1 MRYQTPQ
8 FIEIESKIFG
18 PLTLK
23 QFIYLVGGI
32 GIIFLLYIV
41 LPIWLVFLAGLPVG
55 AFSLA
60 LAFYKV
66 NNQPFIKVV
75 ENAFKYLSS
84 ARLYLW
90 KKTPAKPAPKKELE
104 KPAGQSLP
112 ARGLQAGGPLGGAQ
126 LYIPKITKSKLK
138 DLAWSLDIQEKIK

>member
-1 MRYQTPQ
+1 MRYQVPQ
-8 FIEIESKIFG
+8 FIEVESKIFG

-23 QFIYLVGGI
+23 QFIYLAGGA
-32 GIIFLLYIV
+32 GILFLLYIV
-41 LPIWLVFLAGLPVG
+41 LPIWLVFLLGLPVG

-60 LAFYKV
+60 LAFYKI

-75 ENAFKYLSS
+75 ENALKYLSS

-90 KKTPAKPAPKKELE
+90 KKTQPKIVPKKDIE
-104 KPAGQSLP
+104 KETPPQI
-112 ARGLQAGGPLGGAQ
+112 
-126 LYIPKITKSKLK
+126 YIPKITKSKLK